1 MARLPLADRVLRARC
16 ADVARDDVLHE
27 FHDPHARAR
36 NLGGGAHDRRRNRAR
51 ARAWEARQP
60 VVAVDDGCRFPRLG
74 RCVSRARTERVV
86 LPALVVLA
94 PRDGV
99 DARGG
104 GGRTARA
111 LRAAAVGRRRLR
123 VRAHLRRPSGDALL
137 RPRRGARVRP
147 DLADRRGSASMKRL
161 LLVGLVALAS
171 PASAFA
177 HATLEHSGPPFR
189 QRLHVSPSAAW
200 LDFDQSVKALAHSI
214 RVYSSNG
221 DVVSLHAHDGKNPR
235 YVYAPLRRALP
246 KDAYTVRWHVIS
258 DDGHVVSGV
267 YTFGV
272 RMEAPPP
279 TEAYGASGPTRT
291 EHVVRWLYF
300 LALALTIGA
309 LGFRL
314 VVMRGLVVPPA
325 LEKRLLLLAAAGVVG
340 VLEVGI
346 AAFLLRC
353 EDVLQLPFGKFLYG
367 DLSPI
372 SGGTRYGKTFVAMTL
387 GFALVAAFVYLAWL
401 LERPRLYAPALA
413 LALVF
418 VGGLSVS
425 GHDAVDPGSSWKS
438 ELADWVHLSCVS
450 LWIGGLVA
458 LAVALWPAAPALRR
472 EVFER
477 FSRFATV
484 LVALVL
490 AAGTYLA
497 IVRLPAFHDLW
508 AASYGRVLLVKLAL
522 VALVLAWGAVHRF
535 FVRPALESAG
545 DGFLV
550 RVGRSVVGESLAG
563 IAVLLVAA
571 VLVDSK
577 PPQPGTSSS
586 SSRSAYAG
594 AVGSSSWRK

>member
-1 MARLPLADRVLRARC
+1 MRRIAVL
-16 ADVARDDVLHE
+16 L
-27 FHDPHARAR
+27 F
-36 NLGGGAHDRRRNRAR
+36 
-51 ARAWEARQP
+51 
-60 VVAVDDGCRFPRLG
+60 AV
-74 RCVSRARTERVV
+74 
-86 LPALVVLA
+86 ALVA
-94 PRDGV
+94 P
-99 DARGG
+99 
-104 GGRTARA
+104 
-111 LRAAAVGRRRLR
+111 AAA
-123 VRAHLRRPSGDALL
+123 S
-137 RPRRGARVRP
+137 
-147 DLADRRGSASMKRL
+147 
-161 LLVGLVALAS
+161 
-171 PASAFA
+171 A
-177 HATLEHSGPPFR
+177 HATLRTEFPGFQQELRNGPAFV
-189 QRLHVSPSAAW
+189 RLH
-200 LDFDQSVKALAHSI
+200 FDQLVQLPTI
-214 RVYSSNG
+214 EVL
-221 DVVSLHAHDGKNPR
+221 DVHGVNHAAPAVARGLDVSAKVR
-235 YVYAPLRRALP
+235 SLP
-246 KDAYTVRWHVIS
+246 KGAYTIRWHVLS
-258 DDGHVVSGV
+258 SDGHVVSGV
-267 YTFGV
+267 WTFGV
-272 RMEAPPP
+272 RVAAPPP

-300 LALALTIGA
+300 LALALTIGT

-314 VVMRGLVVPPA
+314 VVMRGLAVPPA
-325 LEKRLLLLAAAGVVG
+325 LEKRLQLLAAAGVVG

-401 LERPRLYAPALA
+401 LERTRLLVPALA
-413 LALVF
+413 LALF
-418 VGGLSVS
+418 FAGGLSIS
-425 GHDAVDPGSSWKS
+425 GHDALDPGSSWKS
-438 ELADWVHLSCVS
+438 ELADWVHLSAVS

-458 LAVALWPAAPALRR
+458 LAVAVWPAAPELRR
-472 EVFER
+472 EVFAR

-535 FVRPALESAG
+535 FVRPALASAG

-577 PPQPGTSSS
+577 PPQPDASSS

>member
-1 MARLPLADRVLRARC
+1 
-16 ADVARDDVLHE
+16 
-27 FHDPHARAR
+27 
-36 NLGGGAHDRRRNRAR
+36 
-51 ARAWEARQP
+51 
-60 VVAVDDGCRFPRLG
+60 
-74 RCVSRARTERVV
+74 
-86 LPALVVLA
+86 
-94 PRDGV
+94 
-99 DARGG
+99 
-104 GGRTARA
+104 
-111 LRAAAVGRRRLR
+111 
-123 VRAHLRRPSGDALL
+123 
-137 RPRRGARVRP
+137 
-147 DLADRRGSASMKRL
+147 
-161 LLVGLVALAS
+161 
-171 PASAFA
+171 
-177 HATLEHSGPPFR
+177 
-189 QRLHVSPSAAW
+189 
-200 LDFDQSVKALAHSI
+200 
-214 RVYSSNG
+214 
-221 DVVSLHAHDGKNPR
+221 
-235 YVYAPLRRALP
+235 
-246 KDAYTVRWHVIS
+246 
-258 DDGHVVSGV
+258 
-267 YTFGV
+267 
-272 RMEAPPP
+272 
-279 TEAYGASGPTRT
+279 
-291 EHVVRWLYF
+291 
-300 LALALTIGA
+300 
-309 LGFRL
+309 
-314 VVMRGLVVPPA
+314 MRGLAVPPA
-325 LEKRLLLLAAAGVVG
+325 LEKRLQLLAAAGVVG

-401 LERPRLYAPALA
+401 LERTRLLVPALA
-413 LALVF
+413 LALF
-418 VGGLSVS
+418 FAGGLSIS
-425 GHDAVDPGSSWKS
+425 GHDALDPGSSWKS
-438 ELADWVHLSCVS
+438 ELADWVHLSAVS

-458 LAVALWPAAPALRR
+458 LAVAVWPAAPELRR
-472 EVFER
+472 EVFVR

-508 AASYGRVLLVKLAL
+508 AASYGRVLLIKLAL

-535 FVRPALESAG
+535 FVRPALATAG